1 MTDQAQPTDN
11 APEDPGLATAHAEL
25 AALLTQMEVHARV
38 EASWGAE
45 DEEDGSR
52 PLLLDIHGDDLG
64 MLIGRQGET
73 LSALQYLLRLM
84 LLKKLGGDVN
94 VIVDVENHKRRRAE
108 QLRRL
113 AQRMA
118 EQAVQRKRV
127 MTLEPMP
134 AHERRLI
141 HLELRDHPQV
151 RTESVGE
158 GARRKVTIIPK

>member
-1 MTDQAQPTDN
+1 MTDQAQPTDT
-11 APEDPGLATAHAEL
+11 APEDPSLATAHAEL
-25 AALLTQMEVHARV
+25 ATLLTKMEVHARV
-38 EASWGAE
+38 EASWGSE

-84 LLKKLGGDVN
+84 LLKKLGEDVN

-118 EQAVQRKRV
+118 EQAVQRNRV

-141 HLELRDHPQV
+141 HLELRDHLLV